1 MSAKTKKI
9 NVQVT
14 TDVFRIS
21 FPHLFK
27 AHAPQGS
34 TNPPK
39 YSCDML
45 FTDKASLAKIEKAC
59 AEVMTEKFGSDK
71 TKWPKSKNQVIKDG
85 NEKENITGYEGTK
98 YITARSDRRP
108 TVVDRNKQEILD
120 ESQIYAGSYCRAQI
134 SVYWFEKPTNKGIAI
149 GLNAVQFV
157 KDGPRFGA
165 GKVNVNAAFGDD
177 LPDDGADDPANYS
190 SESDDSGF

>member
-1 MSAKTKKI
+1 MAKDKI
-9 NVQVT
+9 NVQLT

-27 AHAPQGS
+27 PYAPKGS
-34 TNPPK
+34 ANEPK

-45 FTDKASLAKIEKAC
+45 FTDKAAVEKIQKAC
-59 AEVMTEKFGSDK
+59 AQILTQKFGSDK
-71 TKWPKSKNQVIKDG
+71 TKWPKLKYPVIKDG

-98 YITARSDRRP
+98 YVTARSNSQP
-108 TVVDRNKQEILD
+108 TVVDRDKQEIL
-120 ESQIYAGSYCRAQI
+120 EERTVYAGAYCRAQI
-134 SVYWFEKPTNKGIAI
+134 SLYWYEMAGNKGIGV

-157 KDGPRFGA
+157 KDGPSFGA

-177 LPDDGADDPANYS
+177 LPDDGADDPANYGN
-190 SESDDSGF
+190 ETDDTGF